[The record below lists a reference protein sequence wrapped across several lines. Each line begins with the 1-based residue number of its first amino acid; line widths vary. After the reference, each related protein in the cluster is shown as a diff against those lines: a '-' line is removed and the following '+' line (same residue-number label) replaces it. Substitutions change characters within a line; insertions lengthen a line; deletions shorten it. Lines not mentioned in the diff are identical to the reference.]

1 MAKQEITGK
10 AFEFACIEQLYIF
23 LKDKLEVALNKDKN
37 YENVKKAF
45 INLSEKEQKDYMLA
59 AKKAISMIIP
69 LEPNLE
75 FPDSDDILELGIQS
89 DKQGQKGD
97 VRDVIC
103 IRNKKGW
110 EIGFSCK
117 HNHEAVKHSRLS
129 ATIDFGK
136 QWLGYN
142 VSQDY
147 WNKVKVLFDEL
158 DELKLKKARWA
169 GIEKKDTR
177 FYVPILRYFL
187 DEIQKIYSEHKNDVP
202 KKLMQYLLGRYDF
215 YKIITHTSDRTTEV
229 KPFNIYGTLG
239 QSTKNKK
246 VLSKVNVLKMPT
258 KILSM
263 EFKENSKTTVL
274 IYMDE
279 GWALSLRIHN
289 ASEWVEPSLKFDV
302 QLIGVPSNMGTRIE
316 SWEEQL

>member
-10 AFEFACIEQLYIF
+10 AFEYACLKELYDVLSGNIFISLNTDINYQNAKSAFEKLQNEEQT
-23 LKDKLEVALNKDKN
+23 
-37 YENVKKAF
+37 
-45 INLSEKEQKDYMLA
+45 DYLLA
-59 AKKAISMIIP
+59 AKRAISIILP

-75 FPDSDDILELGIQS
+75 NPDSGDCLVLSIQP
-89 DKQGQKGD
+89 DKKGQRGD

-103 IRNKKGW
+103 VRSEKEW

-129 ATIDFGK
+129 STIDFGK
-136 QWLGYN
+136 QWLGFE
-142 VSQDY
+142 VSQQY
-147 WNKVKVLFDEL
+147 WDDICFIFNEL
-158 DELKLKKARWA
+158 EELKNKKAKWSK
-169 GIEKKDTR
+169 IEKKDER
-177 FYVPILRYFL
+177 YYVPILKAFL
-187 DEIQKIYSEHKNDVP
+187 SELNRIYLQNGSIVP
-202 KKLMQYLLGRYDF
+202 NNLMHYLLGTYDF
-215 YKIITHTSDRTTEV
+215 YKIITHSNERTTEV

-246 VLSKVNVLKMPT
+246 VMSKVNVLKMPT

-263 EFKENSKTTVL
+263 DFKTDSTTTIE

-279 GWALSLRIHN
+279 GWALSLRIHS

-302 QLIGVPSNMGTRIE
+302 QLIGVPVNMGTRIE
-316 SWEEQL
+316 AWQ